1 MEMLKI
7 GVSPVARNILGGLKN
22 DLLAQVK
29 AIDGHLQLQVEK
41 SLVSLA
47 PREVDRTLLPVLLP
61 LQHFFVEYDYDV
73 DCDVDCC
80 ARVGSVEISNL
91 D

>member
-1 MEMLKI
+1 MEMLEI
-7 GVSPVARNILGGLKN
+7 GVSPVARNILGGLQN

-41 SLVSLA
+41 LLVSLA
-47 PREVDRTLLPVLLP
+47 PQEVDRTQLLLP

-73 DCDVDCC
+73 DCC